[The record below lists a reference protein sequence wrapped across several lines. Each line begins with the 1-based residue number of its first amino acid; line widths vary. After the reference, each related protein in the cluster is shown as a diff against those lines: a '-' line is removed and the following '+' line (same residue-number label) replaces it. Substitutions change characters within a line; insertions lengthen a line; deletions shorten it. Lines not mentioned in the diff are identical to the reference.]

1 MERVWLTQYDP
12 GVPGTLSY
20 PDIALPDLLTRAAER
35 YPDRPALRF
44 YGRVIRYRELD
55 ALATRFAHAL
65 MNQPIR
71 KGGVVGLMLPN
82 LPQTVIGYY
91 GSLRAGAIVTPV
103 NPLFVESEIAHQEIG
118 RGSCRERGEIGVGA
132 GA

>member
-55 ALATRFAHAL
+55 ARAL
-65 MNQPIR
+65 PPRQ
-71 KGGVVGLMLPN
+71 
-82 LPQTVIGYY
+82 
-91 GSLRAGAIVTPV
+91 
-103 NPLFVESEIAHQEIG
+103 
-118 RGSCRERGEIGVGA
+118 
-132 GA
+132 